1 MGLVSRL
8 TDGHHPES
16 SVGASSINK
25 NECFYIQL
33 LLLLLAYNTQCA
45 AVERAR
51 VGRSD
56 AVGAPTELKRDYV
69 YAIAHNNHLYA
80 VGQI

>member
-1 MGLVSRL
+1 MTPYGPKWPFISHQAEPFLVPF
-8 TDGHHPES
+8 DPD
-16 SVGASSINK
+16 N
-25 NECFYIQL
+25 L

-51 VGRSD
+51 VVRYD

-69 YAIAHNNHLYA
+69 YAIAHNNHLRFNEA
-80 VGQI
+80 N

>member
-1 MGLVSRL
+1 M
-8 TDGHHPES
+8 
-16 SVGASSINK
+16 
-25 NECFYIQL
+25 
-33 LLLLLAYNTQCA
+33 LLLAYNTQCA

-51 VGRSD
+51 VGRYD